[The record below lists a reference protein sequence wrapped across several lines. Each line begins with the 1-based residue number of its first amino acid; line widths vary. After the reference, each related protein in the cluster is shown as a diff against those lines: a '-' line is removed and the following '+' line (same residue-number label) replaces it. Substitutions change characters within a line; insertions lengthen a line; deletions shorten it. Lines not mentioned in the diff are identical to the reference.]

1 LPYAPPKLFRASAV
15 CRKLTESL
23 PQNGE
28 TFIEVSKK
36 MCYDKEQYKKE
47 EEYGT

>member
-1 LPYAPPKLFRASAV
+1 MRRRSFSGLRRF

-28 TFIEVSKK
+28 TFIEVRKK